1 MTPQPS
7 TNYQVMPPT
16 SSVPGPSTPTGPKR
30 SGIRVIIMIIILLVI
45 VGGAAYYFL
54 VYSKDDTKKNL
65 NNTVA
70 VVNSNSGV
78 NANVSNTNVNITANT
93 NNNSNQNF
101 NSAVNLNA
109 NTISA
114 SNLNT
119 SIINNNSESSEPA
132 TKIVDG
138 QTVDWLDYL
147 LGDEDGDTVDNG
159 VERTYGTNI
168 RLKDTDGDGFDDNV
182 EIGSCYNPV
191 SSGKMDGNYFS
202 DIYCVIDSSQIVDAL
217 GESLEQKNALIQKHN
232 DLCKDWTLF
241 ADEVMTS
248 KIAGEN
254 IGLLFTLANENYN
267 ESCKK
272 MQDKYNNGQLDDVIK
287 KFAFSASNAED
298 LCDEFSYKI
307 RFMCGE
313 ETGY

>member
-1 MTPQPS
+1 MPKLTIPS
-7 TNYQVMPPT
+7 YIKNPPT
-16 SSVPGPSTPTGPKR
+16 GSNMPNPSVHATPSNITPNPKR
-30 SGIRVIIMIIILLVI
+30 SKIRMLLFALAIVIL
-45 VGGAAYYFL
+45 GAAAGYYFFIYTNDNTENN
-54 VYSKDDTKKNL
+54 VNL
-65 NNTVA
+65 NVTVNT
-70 VVNSNSGV
+70 SNINNAINNGGV
-78 NANVSNTNVNITANT
+78 TNNNTNVSSINNTLINTKLNT
-93 NNNSNQNF
+93 NSVQ
-101 NSAVNLNA
+101 
-109 NTISA
+109 
-114 SNLNT
+114 
-119 SIINNNSESSEPA
+119 NNNLVTNFENSGIV
-132 TKIVDG
+132 TKTIDG
-138 QTVDWLDYL
+138 QTVDWIDYL
-147 LGDEDGDTVDNG
+147 LGDYDGDGVDNG

-168 RLKDTDGDGFDDNV
+168 NKIDSDDDGYNDKD

-191 SSGKMDGNYFS
+191 SGGEMDGEYFAN
-202 DIYCVIDSSQIVDAL
+202 IYCFIDSKQIVDIA
-217 GESLEQKNALIQKHN
+217 GESLEQKEALIKKHN

-272 MQDKYNNGQLDDVIK
+272 MQEKYNNGLLDDVIK
-287 KFAFSASNAED
+287 KFAFGASNAED